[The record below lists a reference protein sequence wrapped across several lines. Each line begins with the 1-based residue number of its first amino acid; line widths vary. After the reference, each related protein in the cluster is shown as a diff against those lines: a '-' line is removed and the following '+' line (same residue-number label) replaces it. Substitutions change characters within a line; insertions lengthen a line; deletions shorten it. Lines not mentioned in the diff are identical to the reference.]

1 MNTPVLNSIIDLA
14 HQLKVK
20 IVLEGVETQAQM
32 DHLVT
37 HHVEWLQ
44 GYFLYKPM
52 SFSQLKLELIDK
64 AKSSPTT

>member
-1 MNTPVLNSIIDLA
+1 M
-14 HQLKVK
+14 
-20 IVLEGVETQAQM
+20 LEGVETQAQM